1 MGRICYAKHMQGP
14 AHSHSE
20 GLGLPWWRR
29 LPSELAGACGD
40 LGTFIPHVIGAITV
54 AGLAPAGVLIGFGAF
69 FIASGL
75 FYGLPM
81 AVQPMKA
88 ISAVLVSGQVGPG
101 EIAAAGILLG
111 ATLLVLAL
119 TGTIG
124 WLARVIPQSV
134 SAGLQLG
141 LGISMG
147 LLGLDLV
154 WRTPWL
160 GALSLVLLI
169 GLMLLPR
176 FPAAPAMLA
185 AAVAAGALAGLV
197 EAPQEAAFAW
207 SGLDFALPSLEATW
221 RALQLLV
228 VPQLPLTLTNAVIV
242 TALVCRDLF
251 PAASGRATERNLALS
266 TGLANLLLAPFGAMP
281 MCHGAGG
288 VQAQHRFGARTG
300 LAPVLLGA
308 GLLVLGIG
316 FAGSAA
322 ALLAVIPISA
332 VGALLL
338 IAGAD
343 LAVSRRLFDSQPSC
357 WPVIAVAAAA
367 TLFADPAVGLVVG
380 CIGEVVRK
388 AVLHAINRRSRT
400 A

>member
-1 MGRICYAKHMQGP
+1 
-14 AHSHSE
+14 
-20 GLGLPWWRR
+20 
-29 LPSELAGACGD
+29 
-40 LGTFIPHVIGAITV
+40 VIGAIAV
-54 AGLAPAGVLIGFGAF
+54 AGLAPAGVLFGFGAF

-88 ISAVLVSGQVGPG
+88 ISAVLVTGQVGPG
-101 EIAAAGILLG
+101 EIAAAGIVLG

-124 WLARVIPQSV
+124 WLARAIPQSV

-147 LLGLDLV
+147 VLGLELV
-154 WRTPWL
+154 WRSPWL
-160 GALSLVLLI
+160 GLPALGLLAA
-169 GLMLLPR
+169 LMLLPR

-185 AAVAAGALAGLV
+185 AAVAAGLAAGLV
-197 EAPQEAAFAW
+197 QLPGEVAFAW
-207 SGLDFALPSLEATW
+207 SWPAPALPSWAETW
-221 RALQLLV
+221 RAMQLLV

-251 PAASGRATERNLALS
+251 PAAAARASERNLALS
-266 TGLANLLLAPFGAMP
+266 TGLANLALAPLGALP

-300 LAPVLLGA
+300 MAPVLLGV
-308 GLLVLGIG
+308 LLLILGVG

-322 ALLAVIPISA
+322 SLLAVVPIGA

-338 IAGAD
+338 VAGAD
-343 LAVSRRLFDSQPSC
+343 LALSRRLFDAQPSC
-357 WPVIAVAAAA
+357 WPVIAATAGA
-367 TLFADPAVGLVVG
+367 TLIANPAAGLVAG
-380 CIGEVVRK
+380 CLGEIARK
-388 AVLHAINRRSRT
+388 AVLGALARPRSP
-400 A
+400 

>member
-1 MGRICYAKHMQGP
+1 MKP
-14 AHSHSE
+14 ATKTSE
-20 GLGLPWWRR
+20 PMPASLPRWRR
-29 LPSELAGACGD
+29 LVAEVSGACGD

-54 AGLAPAGVLIGFGAF
+54 AGLAPAGVLVGFGAF
-69 FIASGL
+69 FVASGA

-88 ISAVLVSGQVGPG
+88 ISAVLVTGQVGPG
-101 EIAAAGILLG
+101 EVAAAGMLLGVILLALA
-111 ATLLVLAL
+111 AT
-119 TGTIG
+119 GSIG

-141 LGISMG
+141 LGLAMA
-147 LLGLDLV
+147 LLGLEFV

-160 GALSLVLLI
+160 GGLAVALLV

-176 FPAAPAMLA
+176 VPAAPVMLLVAVGIGAMAGEVQPPRELA
-185 AAVAAGALAGLV
+185 PG
-197 EAPQEAAFAW
+197 W
-207 SGLDFALPSLEATW
+207 SGLAFALPSLGETW
-221 RALQLLV
+221 RAFELLV
-228 VPQLPLTLTNAVIV
+228 LPQLPLTLTNAVIV

-251 PAASGRATERNLALS
+251 PAAAARASERNLAVS
-266 TGLANLLLAPFGAMP
+266 TGVANLLLAPFGAMP

-300 LAPVLLGA
+300 LAPILLGVV
-308 GLLVLGIG
+308 LLVLGLG

-322 ALLAVIPISA
+322 ALFAVIPIGA

-338 IAGAD
+338 IAGSD
-343 LAVSRRLFDSQPSC
+343 LAISRRLFDAQPSC

-367 TLFADPAVGLVVG
+367 TLWVNPAVGLVAG
-380 CIGEVVRK
+380 CLGEVARK
-388 AVLHAINRRSRT
+388 GILRALNARS

>member
-1 MGRICYAKHMQGP
+1 MESNSNRDAP
-14 AHSHSE
+14 
-20 GLGLPWWRR
+20 LRPPRWRR

-40 LGTFIPHVIGAITV
+40 LGTLIPHVIGAITV
-54 AGLAPAGVLIGFGAF
+54 AGLAPAGVLLGFAVF

-88 ISAVLVSGQVGPG
+88 ISALLVTGQVGPG
-101 EIAAAGILLG
+101 EVAAAGILLG

-124 WLARVIPQSV
+124 WLARAIPQSV

-147 LLGLDLV
+147 LIGLELM

-160 GALSLVLLI
+160 GALSLVLLVA
-169 GLMLLPR
+169 LMLLPR
-176 FPAAPAMLA
+176 FPAAPAMLL
-185 AAVAAGALAGLV
+185 AAVAVGAAAGLV
-197 EAPQEAAFAW
+197 QAPQEVAIGF
-207 SGLDFALPSLEATW
+207 SGLTFVLPSLAEIG
-221 RALQLLV
+221 RAIGLLV

-251 PAASGRATERNLALS
+251 PAAAARANERNLALTS
-266 TGLANLLLAPFGAMP
+266 GLANLALAPFGAMP

-300 LAPVLLGA
+300 MAPIALGVV
-308 GLLVLGIG
+308 LLVLGAG
-316 FAGSAA
+316 FADSAA
-322 ALLAVIPISA
+322 ALLAIIPMGA

-338 IAGAD
+338 VAGTD
-343 LAVSRRLFDSQPSC
+343 LASSRRLFDSQPSC
-357 WPVIAVAAAA
+357 WPVIAIAAAA
-367 TLFADPAVGLVVG
+367 TLFANPAAGLVAG
-380 CIGEVVRK
+380 CAAEVVRK
-388 AVLHAINRRSRT
+388 AVLRAINGRSR
-400 A
+400 AA